1 MSLLPASPT
10 ARRRE
15 EALFVQARLKAL
27 EAGIDRAL
35 EMAKEVG
42 SNAPSTP
49 TAEDA
54 FYLAE
59 ELASR
64 GTEGLPHGS
73 HVQTE
78 AVDTTTPLQRPY
90 GATYTNLAT
99 SISIPII
106 GTFTPRELLETGLVT
121 KGGKFQA
128 HVYERLLSEVDGVV
142 KGKLIGPRDLMIAR
156 QNEARAKHPRLWSNG

>member
-1 MSLLPASPT
+1 MALLPANPT

-15 EALFVQARLKAL
+15 EAHLVQARLKQL

-42 SNAPSTP
+42 ASPLPTP

-59 ELASR
+59 ELASK

-73 HVQTE
+73 HVETQAIE
-78 AVDTTTPLQRPY
+78 TTTPLQRPY

-99 SISIPII
+99 SISIPLI
-106 GTFTPRELLETGLVT
+106 GTFTPRELLE
-121 KGGKFQA
+121 K
-128 HVYERLLSEVDGVV
+128 
-142 KGKLIGPRDLMIAR
+142 
-156 QNEARAKHPRLWSNG
+156 

>member
-1 MSLLPASPT
+1 MSGILSANPAV
-10 ARRRE
+10 RRRE
-15 EALFVQARLKAL
+15 ERFLVQARLKAL

-35 EMAKEVG
+35 EMAKEAG

-73 HVQTE
+73 HVETR
-78 AVDTTTPLQRPY
+78 AVDTTTPLQKPY
-90 GATYTNLAT
+90 GRTYATVCTT
-99 SISIPII
+99 
-106 GTFTPRELLETGLVT
+106 
-121 KGGKFQA
+121 
-128 HVYERLLSEVDGVV
+128 
-142 KGKLIGPRDLMIAR
+142 
-156 QNEARAKHPRLWSNG
+156 